1 MANDKFKNLH
11 LSIMQSIL
19 PVGMGV
25 LHNTKVGGLKKVID
39 VFNSKDPVAEL
50 QVDGETSA
58 KILRDKIDEWIPGLG
73 NPIVSV
79 DVTVEDNPTDYE
91 IDKEGPLLSTLT
103 RIDKQLTELS
113 QYINNNSLKGDNSN
127 IE

>member
-19 PVGMGV
+19 PLGMGV
-25 LHNTKVGGLKKVID
+25 LHNAKTGGMKKVID
-39 VFNSKDPVAEL
+39 VFNSKDPVSEL
-50 QVDGETSA
+50 QVDGERSS

-73 NPIVSV
+73 NPVVSV
-79 DVTVEDNPTDYE
+79 DVTGEENITEYE
-91 IDKEGPLLSTLT
+91 IDEEDPLFATLI

-113 QYINNNSLKGDNSN
+113 QYIKNSPIKKDNNKL
-127 IE
+127 

>member
-1 MANDKFKNLH
+1 MASDKFKNLH

-19 PVGMGV
+19 PVGMGI
-25 LHNTKVGGLKKVID
+25 LHNAKEGGMKKVID
-39 VFNSKDPVAEL
+39 VFNSEDPVSEL

-73 NPIVSV
+73 NPVVSV
-79 DVTVEDNPTDYE
+79 DVTVEENTIDYE
-91 IDKEGPLLSTLT
+91 IDEEDPLFSTLI

-113 QYINNNSLKGDNSN
+113 QYIDDNAFIRDN
-127 IE
+127 KKL

>member
-1 MANDKFKNLH
+1 MAKDKFKNFH

-25 LHNTKVGGLKKVID
+25 VHNAKAGGLKKVID
-39 VFNSKDPVAEL
+39 VFNSKDPVSEL

-73 NPIVSV
+73 NPVVSV
-79 DVTVEDNPTDYE
+79 DVTVEEKTTDYE
-91 IDKEGPLLSTLT
+91 IDEEDPLLSTLI
-103 RIDKQLTELS
+103 RIDQQLTELS

>member
-19 PVGMGV
+19 PLGMGV
-25 LHNTKVGGLKKVID
+25 LHNAKTGGMKKVID
-39 VFNSKDPVAEL
+39 VFNSKDPVSEL
-50 QVDGETSA
+50 QVDGERSS

-73 NPIVSV
+73 NPVVAV
-79 DVTVEDNPTDYE
+79 DVTVEENTTESE
-91 IDKEGPLLSTLT
+91 IDEEDPLFSTLI

-113 QYINNNSLKGDNSN
+113 QYINYNSYQGDNKN
-127 IE
+127 N

>member
-1 MANDKFKNLH
+1 MANEKFKNFH

-25 LHNTKVGGLKKVID
+25 VHNAKAGGLKKVID
-39 VFNSKDPVAEL
+39 VFNSNDPFSEF

-73 NPIVSV
+73 NPVVSV
-79 DVTVEDNPTDYE
+79 DVAVKENITDHDIDEDD
-91 IDKEGPLLSTLT
+91 PLFATLI
-103 RIDKQLTELS
+103 RIDKQLSILS
-113 QYINNNSLKGDNSN
+113 QYVNNDSSQGDDDNS
-127 IE
+127 

>member
-25 LHNTKVGGLKKVID
+25 LHNAKAGGVKKVID
-39 VFNSKDPVAEL
+39 VLNSQDPVSEL

-58 KILRDKIDEWIPGLG
+58 KMLRDKIDEWIPGLG
-73 NPIVSV
+73 NPVVSV
-79 DVTVEDNPTDYE
+79 DVTVEENTTNSE
-91 IDKEGPLLSTLT
+91 IDEDDPLFATLI

-113 QYINNNSLKGDNSN
+113 QYINNNDFQSDNKKL
-127 IE
+127 

>member
-25 LHNTKVGGLKKVID
+25 LHNAKAGGLKKVID
-39 VFNSKDPVAEL
+39 VFNSEDPVSEL

-73 NPIVSV
+73 NPVVSV
-79 DVTVEDNPTDYE
+79 DVTVEDNTTDYE
-91 IDKEGPLLSTLT
+91 IHEDDPLSSTLI

-113 QYINNNSLKGDNSN
+113 QYIDDNAFIRDN
-127 IE
+127 KKL

>member
-19 PVGMGV
+19 PLGMGV
-25 LHNTKVGGLKKVID
+25 LHNAKTGGMKKVID
-39 VFNSKDPVAEL
+39 VFNSKDPVSEL

-73 NPIVSV
+73 NPVVSV
-79 DVTVEDNPTDYE
+79 DVTIEEKSTDYE
-91 IDKEGPLLSTLT
+91 IDEDDALFATLI
-103 RIDKQLTELS
+103 RIDRQLTELS
-113 QYINNNSLKGDNSN
+113 QHINDSDFTGDNKKL
-127 IE
+127 

>member
-25 LHNTKVGGLKKVID
+25 LHNANAGGLKKVID
-39 VFNSKDPVAEL
+39 VFNSKDPVSEL
-50 QVDGETSA
+50 QVDGEKSA

-73 NPIVSV
+73 NPVVSV
-79 DVTVEDNPTDYE
+79 DVTVEENTVDSE
-91 IDKEGPLLSTLT
+91 IDEEDPLFATLT

-113 QYINNNSLKGDNSN
+113 QYINNNAFKRDGKKS
-127 IE
+127 

>member
-1 MANDKFKNLH
+1 MAKDKFKNLH

-25 LHNTKVGGLKKVID
+25 LHNAKAGGLKKVID
-39 VFNSKDPVAEL
+39 VFNSEDPVSEL

-73 NPIVSV
+73 NPVVSV
-79 DVTVEDNPTDYE
+79 DVTVEEGNIDYE
-91 IDKEGPLLSTLT
+91 IEKERSLFATLI
-103 RIDKQLTELS
+103 RIDKQLTKLS
-113 QYINNNSLKGDNSN
+113 QYINNNAFKRDSEKL
-127 IE
+127 

>member
-1 MANDKFKNLH
+1 MAKDKFKNLH

-25 LHNTKVGGLKKVID
+25 LHNAKAGGLKKVID
-39 VFNSKDPVAEL
+39 VFNSEDPVSEL

-73 NPIVSV
+73 NPVVSV
-79 DVTVEDNPTDYE
+79 DVTVEDNTTDYE
-91 IDKEGPLLSTLT
+91 IHEDDPLSSTLI

-113 QYINNNSLKGDNSN
+113 QYIDDNAFIRDN
-127 IE
+127 KKL

>member
-1 MANDKFKNLH
+1 MAKDKFKNFH

-25 LHNTKVGGLKKVID
+25 VHNAKAGGLKKVID
-39 VFNSKDPVAEL
+39 VFNSKDPVSTL

-58 KILRDKIDEWIPGLG
+58 KVLRDKMDEWIPGLG
-73 NPIVSV
+73 NPVVSV
-79 DVTVEDNPTDYE
+79 DVTVEENASDYE
-91 IDKEGPLLSTLT
+91 IDEQDPLVTTLI

-113 QYINNNSLKGDNSN
+113 QYINNNDLKRDNKKL
-127 IE
+127 